1 MSMTDPIAD
10 LLTRVRNG
18 LRSQKVSWK
27 SPSSALKVEIAEN
40 PQGGGLHPQL
50 QDDGG
55 RQAGPSARGPQVQ
68 RRRTP
73 TIEGLRRA
81 SRPGRRVYLGKDD
94 IKPVLGGLGVAI
106 LSTPRGLLTDKTARR
121 EGVGGELLCRSGKE
135 AAMSRIGKQPIPV
148 PSAVKVSVK
157 ETGSSR

>member
-18 LRSQKVSWK
+18 LRSEKVYVEV
-27 SPSSALKVEIAEN
+27 PSSALKVELAKILKEEGYILN
-40 PQGGGLHPQL
+40 FKMTEDGKQGILRVDL
-50 QDDGG
+50 KYSADG
-55 RQAGPSARGPQVQ
+55 
-68 RRRTP
+68 TP

-106 LSTPRGLLTDKTARR
+106 LSTPRGVVTDKTARR
-121 EGVGGELLCRSGKE
+121 EGVGGELLCT
-135 AAMSRIGKQPIPV
+135 V
-148 PSAVKVSVK
+148 W
-157 ETGSSR
+157 